1 MVQIGSKPIGQK
13 HKKERQSDKRGYNS
27 TWHDKHSLSL
37 GAQTWHG
44 AHKHM
49 EDSIKHVENIDPS
62 TQACGNIDLNIQ
74 AQKHACEDV
83 ET

>member
-1 MVQIGSKPIGQK
+1 M
-13 HKKERQSDKRGYNS
+13 RQMGYNS
-27 TWHDKHSLSL
+27 TWHDKHSLTL
-37 GAQTWHG
+37 GTQTWHG

-62 TQACGNIDLNIQ
+62 AQACGNIDLDIQ
-74 AQKHACEDV
+74 AQKHACKHV